1 MTTILNVGLW
11 LVLVLLGYRG
21 FRSCFMLKHWR
32 CSIFDI
38 EFFWHHLLLPVLS
51 FLEKPLW
58 YMCPDISLLRWSI
71 RVTAFALFVRI
82 SEARKVTSWVLL
94 PAWPGYVI
102 LLQTSVFSSQEW
114 EWKSHLEKCCIQHN
128 KYVLMVL
135 SGVANTGANKWLGL
149 WSSTLFCCY
158 YWEQDS
164 FAVIT

>member
-1 MTTILNVGLW
+1 MTTVLNVGLW

-102 LLQTSVFSSQEW
+102 TPANLGFL
-114 EWKSHLEKCCIQHN
+114 I
-128 KYVLMVL
+128 
-135 SGVANTGANKWLGL
+135 SGMGMKIPLRKMLYTTQQICVDGT
-149 WSSTLFCCY
+149 
-158 YWEQDS
+158 
-164 FAVIT
+164 